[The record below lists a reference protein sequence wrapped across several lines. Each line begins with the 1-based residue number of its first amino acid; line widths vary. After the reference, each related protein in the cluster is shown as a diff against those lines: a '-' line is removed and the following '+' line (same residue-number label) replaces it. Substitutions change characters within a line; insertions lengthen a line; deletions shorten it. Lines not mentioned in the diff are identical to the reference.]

1 MKAVNIILKGEPHKS
16 GLRHCVIAKAKESG
30 INGYINYRHQG
41 EELFIHAEGSIE
53 ATDQYLFWLHSRC
66 AELQIIMEYIPAAT
80 LECQDFRICCDA
92 SLLMEITPMTY
103 SCSIIAATDEIE
115 EEIQRSRIRVSKWV
129 PSAINKGVK
138 RMIERINL
146 AGLF

>member
-30 INGYINYRHQG
+30 INGYINYLHHG
-41 EELFIHAEGSIE
+41 VELFIHAEGSIE
-53 ATDQYLFWLHSRC
+53 AVDKYLFWLYSRS
-66 AELQIIMEYIPAAT
+66 AELRIIMEYIPAAI

-92 SLLMEITPMTY
+92 SLLTEITPMTY
-103 SCSIIAATDEIE
+103 SYSVIAEADEIE
-115 EEIQRSRIRVSKWV
+115 EEINSSRIRISKWV